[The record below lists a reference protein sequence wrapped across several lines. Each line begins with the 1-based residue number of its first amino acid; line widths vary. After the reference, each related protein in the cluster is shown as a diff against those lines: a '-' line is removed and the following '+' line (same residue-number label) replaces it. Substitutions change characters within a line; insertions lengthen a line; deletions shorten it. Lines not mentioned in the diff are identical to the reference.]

1 MLADSGG
8 EIQRIADFLAIPLP
22 TAALPAVCEAVTLDS
37 GCGAERRQQIRGLI
51 RGPARWRRHFLLP
64 GYNGRWRAVL
74 SAEELAQY
82 DEKATNML
90 TPECR
95 AWLEP

>member
-1 MLADSGG
+1 MRRRAKATDPGINQIWHGGADTFFFQG
-8 EIQRIADFLAIPLP
+8 
-22 TAALPAVCEAVTLDS
+22 T
-37 GCGAERRQQIRGLI
+37 
-51 RGPARWRRHFLLP
+51 
-64 GYNGRWRAVL
+64 NGRWRAVL

-95 AWLEP
+95 AWLEQERVAG